1 MGNARSLKRWDAATG
16 AGPTLFPFISQ
27 CIRIYYAEAGGSLR
41 RRLTVMNRFL
51 TFISAL
57 ALTGMIQAGA
67 YEIYYDD
74 LGSGYSFILETETRT
89 AQMNS
94 YLNESNFSGGALVIP
109 EKINFSS
116 ENYDESVWGEYAIA
130 GELSIYWSDDK
141 VKQSLTSVKI
151 PEGITSISGDTFY
164 NCTNLETIEF
174 PSTLTSIGVEA
185 FNGCTALKSVEFP
198 KSLVS
203 IGNSAF
209 GSTALENIILPS
221 SLTTIGNS
229 AFWGCSQLA
238 TIEFAEHSSLTS
250 IGDYAFSY
258 CTALKS
264 VEFPKSLVSIGNS
277 AFGSTALENITFNY
291 SSVDKFLTSSVE
303 GFPYGC
309 FGGDGSTNIKEIR
322 VTNLIN
328 GQPMKNVL
336 IPMGMETIKD
346 YAFWNDVNVESVTF
360 PDGFKSIPAGAFRR
374 TAIKA
379 LKMPASLETIG
390 DRAFEGCDMLEEI
403 TFNEGLKTIGERAFQ
418 RCTAIAGIVL
428 PNSVTEAGISAFAQC
443 EDLESVVLS
452 TSLTKIPRGMFAACY
467 HLAECVIPE
476 SVTEIGSH
484 AFGHNFNLRE
494 IDLGSNV
501 KSVGAYAFSIAD
513 GGGDYEQNV
522 DSWEILN
529 KYASLRQNK
538 FKVKL
543 SEGLAS
549 IGERAFEGREGLDAV
564 RLPSTLAS
572 VGNMAFAGTAIREIT
587 VPDAMTT
594 IGMGAFAQMNSLK
607 RVKLPATLTEIGQEA
622 FRATALTDI
631 EIPEGVTTIGESAF
645 AQCDLKSLSLPDAVT
660 SVGANFIEDNNSLAY
675 LSLGA
680 GVGELPKM
688 ASNISRCFLKMGAAT
703 PPTLGTDRLG
713 FTPTIVLVPEGC
725 GDAYTKSNRW
735 KDYNISAANGNVATV
750 YVNEPGTLAT
760 EIRLSSGLFPAQ
772 VSNLIITGGTLN
784 EDDFAIMRS
793 NMRACYDID
802 LTLAGNTEIPAG
814 AFTGRS
820 MLLNIKLPAATTAI
834 GDNAFTNCAVMH
846 LESLPATLETIGE
859 GAFSGCTGMDSE
871 LSMPA
876 SLTRVGADAFAGS
889 GVKRVDFSGAEGLD
903 LSNAYNLFGGCRNLS
918 EVVLPNATKMI
929 PGSMFKGSGLSEV
942 YLPEG
947 LESIGSEAFKECGL
961 LKGINLPSTVNNI
974 GDRAFAYSGLEGID
988 LPKSVTGMGEYV
1000 FTGSK
1005 VAYVN
1010 FPAGLTGIS
1019 SGMAKDCPDLMVVN
1033 LPRKLQSIGNEALNS
1048 ASIAAIS
1055 SPSQLPA
1062 ATDGNPWES
1071 IDNMTCALS
1080 IPKPSLV
1087 KYMLAE
1093 YWGAFVDI
1101 RNSIDVT
1108 IEVEEPEE
1116 EPTPGENPGGET
1128 GEDAADADAADD
1140 VLTYIDENDYQTML
1154 EEQEENAEEE
1164 EPAPAEARRRALR
1177 TLRRAGVIAPN
1188 KGYGKLF
1195 NNSSLYRDGG
1205 QSTRFFLNVDTDKKY
1220 SVMYNGQDITDA
1232 VDTETNSFVIDGFDK
1247 TSSLHV
1253 KVYSGIQSGIDAV
1266 EVSADDPFA
1275 GGKAD
1280 IYSTTGIC
1288 VKPAAMAEDLR
1299 MLPSGIYIVNGRKI
1313 VVR

>member
-988 LPKSVTGMGEYV
+988 LPKSVTEMGEYV

-1128 GEDAADADAADD
+1128 GEDAADD

-1154 EEQEENAEEE
+1154 EEQEENMEE

>member
-1 MGNARSLKRWDAATG
+1 
-16 AGPTLFPFISQ
+16 
-27 CIRIYYAEAGGSLR
+27 
-41 RRLTVMNRFL
+41 
-51 TFISAL
+51 
-57 ALTGMIQAGA
+57 
-67 YEIYYDD
+67 
-74 LGSGYSFILETETRT
+74 
-89 AQMNS
+89 
-94 YLNESNFSGGALVIP
+94 
-109 EKINFSS
+109 
-116 ENYDESVWGEYAIA
+116 
-130 GELSIYWSDDK
+130 
-141 VKQSLTSVKI
+141 
-151 PEGITSISGDTFY
+151 
-164 NCTNLETIEF
+164 
-174 PSTLTSIGVEA
+174 
-185 FNGCTALKSVEFP
+185 
-198 KSLVS
+198 
-203 IGNSAF
+203 
-209 GSTALENIILPS
+209 
-221 SLTTIGNS
+221 
-229 AFWGCSQLA
+229 
-238 TIEFAEHSSLTS
+238 
-250 IGDYAFSY
+250 
-258 CTALKS
+258 
-264 VEFPKSLVSIGNS
+264 
-277 AFGSTALENITFNY
+277 
-291 SSVDKFLTSSVE
+291 
-303 GFPYGC
+303 
-309 FGGDGSTNIKEIR
+309 
-322 VTNLIN
+322 
-328 GQPMKNVL
+328 
-336 IPMGMETIKD
+336 
-346 YAFWNDVNVESVTF
+346 
-360 PDGFKSIPAGAFRR
+360 
-374 TAIKA
+374 
-379 LKMPASLETIG
+379 
-390 DRAFEGCDMLEEI
+390 
-403 TFNEGLKTIGERAFQ
+403 
-418 RCTAIAGIVL
+418 
-428 PNSVTEAGISAFAQC
+428 
-443 EDLESVVLS
+443 
-452 TSLTKIPRGMFAACY
+452 
-467 HLAECVIPE
+467 
-476 SVTEIGSH
+476 
-484 AFGHNFNLRE
+484 
-494 IDLGSNV
+494 
-501 KSVGAYAFSIAD
+501 
-513 GGGDYEQNV
+513 
-522 DSWEILN
+522 
-529 KYASLRQNK
+529 
-538 FKVKL
+538 
-543 SEGLAS
+543 
-549 IGERAFEGREGLDAV
+549 
-564 RLPSTLAS
+564 
-572 VGNMAFAGTAIREIT
+572 
-587 VPDAMTT
+587 
-594 IGMGAFAQMNSLK
+594 
-607 RVKLPATLTEIGQEA
+607 
-622 FRATALTDI
+622 
-631 EIPEGVTTIGESAF
+631 
-645 AQCDLKSLSLPDAVT
+645 
-660 SVGANFIEDNNSLAY
+660 
-675 LSLGA
+675 
-680 GVGELPKM
+680 
-688 ASNISRCFLKMGAAT
+688 
-703 PPTLGTDRLG
+703 
-713 FTPTIVLVPEGC
+713 
-725 GDAYTKSNRW
+725 
-735 KDYNISAANGNVATV
+735 
-750 YVNEPGTLAT
+750 
-760 EIRLSSGLFPAQ
+760 
-772 VSNLIITGGTLN
+772 
-784 EDDFAIMRS
+784 
-793 NMRACYDID
+793 
-802 LTLAGNTEIPAG
+802 
-814 AFTGRS
+814 
-820 MLLNIKLPAATTAI
+820 MLLNVKLPAATTAI

-876 SLTRVGADAFAGS
+876 SLTRVGANAFADS

-947 LESIGSEAFKECGL
+947 LESIGYEAFNECGL
-961 LKGINLPSTVNNI
+961 LKEINLPSTVNNI

-988 LPKSVTGMGEYV
+988 LPKSVTEMGEYV

-1019 SGMAKDCPDLMVVN
+1019 SGMAKDCPDLIVVN

-1062 ATDGNPWES
+1062 ATNGNPWES

-1154 EEQEENAEEE
+1154 EEQEENMEE

-1205 QSTRFFLNVDTDKKY
+1205 QSTRFFLNVDSDKKY